1 MQRLLKNIL
10 HASICYPKLWPYVL
24 CMQLKTCHLIICKC
38 VCVCV
43 HACVRACTHVCV
55 RECVCVHVCVYG
67 CTYSMCVCTYRY
79 VYCICCRERAYVR
92 IKLNKLPQAVRDCTR
107 ALLLDPKEF
116 QRIQWLRS
124 RALFS
129 QSLFYPAWVDVW

>member
-10 HASICYPKLWPYVL
+10 HANICYPKLWPYVP
-24 CMQLKTCHLIICKC
+24 CMQLRTCHLIICKC
-38 VCVCV
+38 VCPCV
-43 HACVRACTHVCV
+43 LCAWHM
-55 RECVCVHVCVYG
+55 Y
-67 CTYSMCVCTYRY
+67 TYSLLCMFSIY
-79 VYCICCRERAYVR
+79 ICCRERAYVR

-129 QSLFYPAWVDVW
+129 QALFYPAWVDVW